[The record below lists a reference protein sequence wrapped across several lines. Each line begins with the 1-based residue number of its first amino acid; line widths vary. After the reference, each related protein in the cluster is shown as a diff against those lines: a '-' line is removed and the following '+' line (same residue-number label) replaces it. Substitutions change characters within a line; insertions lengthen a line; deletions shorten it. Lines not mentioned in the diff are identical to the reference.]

1 MSGPSVPQ
9 TPSKPPTGAAAQ
21 PNRPGQAANQAKMR
35 RIEEA
40 IARNVQDHG
49 TFQTVVNEYG
59 IFAVDLSHK
68 HRPAM
73 RTVLAGMQHEPN
85 LVKFMCRRCGTGDV
99 IQAGAY
105 FGDFLP
111 ALAGAVAPG
120 ALVWS
125 FEASAR
131 NHALAARTVAL
142 NGLDNVRLF
151 HNALSDESR
160 TVSIVGESEG
170 KPMGGLSRVVEGN
183 LKPIP
188 EDAVQSAVQVQ
199 AVRLD
204 DVVPS
209 GRRVSIVQLDIEGY
223 ESFALAGATRLLR
236 DSRPILI
243 LEMGP
248 RRARD
253 VVADLVPDLPYAVVG
268 RIYQNTVLACLPEMP
283 QG

>member
-1 MSGPSVPQ
+1 MFSKKQPPQ
-9 TPSKPPTGAAAQ
+9 SPDARK
-21 PNRPGQAANQAKMR
+21 RQAAKYR
-35 RIEEA
+35 RMEEA

-59 IFAVDLSHK
+59 IFAVDMSHK

-73 RTVLAGMQHEPN
+73 RHVMAGLQHEPD

-111 ALAGAVAPG
+111 ALSAAAAPG
-120 ALVWS
+120 AIVWT
-125 FEASAR
+125 FEASPH

-151 HNALSDESR
+151 ANALSDAAR
-160 TVSIVGESEG
+160 TVSVVGEWEG
-170 KPMGGLSRVVEGN
+170 RPMGGLSRVVEGN
-183 LKPIP
+183 AKTIP
-188 EDAVQSAVQVQ
+188 DDAATASVEVQ

-204 DVVPS
+204 DIVPAD
-209 GRRVSIVQLDIEGY
+209 RVVSILQLDIEGY
-223 ESFALAGATRLLR
+223 EPFALAGATRILR
-236 DSRPILI
+236 DSRPVLI

-248 RRARD
+248 RKALAAVRD
-253 VVADLVPDLPYAVVG
+253 IVPELGYAVVG
-268 RIYQNTVLACLPEMP
+268 RIYQNAVLACLPDGP
-283 QG
+283 GG